1 VPDTGKVLPLF
12 LTMMMNSKAFRQ
24 EAIGKAARS
33 AGQNNIN
40 ATKMRQ
46 IKIPLPPL
54 ADQKRFGNEN
64 EALARAITA
73 APARKQAIMQRYL

>member
-1 VPDTGKVLPLF
+1 
-12 LTMMMNSKAFRQ
+12 MMNSKAFRQ

-46 IKIPLPPL
+46 IKIPMPPL
-54 ADQKRFGNEN
+54 AEQKRFATEI
-64 EALARAITA
+64 EALERAISTAQVNLAA
-73 APARKQAIMQRYL
+73 APARKQAILRRYL